1 MKNLYR
7 SLLILA
13 PVAITLSCTEE
24 PEPIQK
30 KVGID
35 FTIFSDDQL
44 VQDLPPDSRLLVNIQ
59 SPDGGDVMDYK
70 EVTFS
75 STAHGYSTA
84 PLDLGFGNYTISD
97 FIIVNGDDD
106 ILYAAPH
113 TGGSLETAVASPLA
127 VSFSIEQPDAS
138 TPLSLRLVDVRKH
151 KPSDFGFD
159 SFKRP
164 GKRIN
169 VVVSLQDYPKPVS
182 ADAFLLN
189 GSDTI
194 SHYKL
199 GPRVNAVRL
208 PAKIHDDTRLV
219 ITRDGYVGADYKI
232 ADLDLSRESTLKVVL
247 APAFTFL
254 AHVDQSASL
263 TFDFALGG
271 PDGSTVSVDWGDGAE
286 AESFQLTPYQVNLTH
301 DYASAGNHRVTITGD
316 LDKVISFYSFY
327 GQGMM
332 DAVNF
337 DHLTALEEIR
347 FGLTRSPKVID
358 LRQNK
363 NLKFAL
369 LSGLSDMQS
378 LLLPKD
384 HMISEISLEGPSR
397 LSTKAIDAVIKN
409 IYDNAV
415 KKNIMNGSMGLSA
428 SWYQEEGDLSMVGPP
443 SAAGHAMLSQL
454 RNDYGWSVS
463 PSGNL

>member
-7 SLLILA
+7 SLLILL
-13 PVAITLSCTEE
+13 PVIVVVSCTEE
-24 PEPIQK
+24 PEAIQK

-35 FTIFSDDQL
+35 FTIFSDDQR
-44 VQDLPPDSRLLVNIQ
+44 VQELPPDSRLLVNIQ
-59 SPDGGDVMDYK
+59 SPDGDDVMDYK
-70 EVTFS
+70 EVAFN
-75 STAHGYSTA
+75 STAQGYSTA
-84 PLDLGFGNYTISD
+84 PLDLGFGNYIIND
-97 FIIVNGDDD
+97 FIIVNENDD
-106 ILYAAPH
+106 ILYATPH
-113 TGGSLETAVASPLA
+113 TGGTLETAVASPLA
-127 VSFSIEQPDAS
+127 VSFSLAQANAPAA
-138 TPLSLRLVDVRKH
+138 LSLRLLDVRRH

-159 SFKRP
+159 SFRRP
-164 GKRIN
+164 GKRFN
-169 VVVSLQDYPKPVS
+169 VVVSLEDNPKPV
-182 ADAFLLN
+182 AAEAFLLN
-189 GSDTI
+189 GGDTI

-199 GPRVNAVRL
+199 APKVNSLRL
-208 PAKIHDDTRLV
+208 PAKMHENARLV
-219 ITRDGYVGADYKI
+219 ITRDGYAGADYKI

-263 TFDFALGG
+263 TFDVALGG
-271 PDGSTVSVDWGDGAE
+271 PDGSTVSVDWGDGA
-286 AESFQLTPYQVNLTH
+286 AESCQLTPYQVNLTH

-316 LDKVISFYSFY
+316 LDKVTSFYSFY

-369 LSGLSDMQS
+369 LSGLTDMQS

-384 HMISEISLEGPSR
+384 HMISDLALDGANR
-397 LSTKAIDAVIKN
+397 LSTKAVDAVIKN

-415 KKNIMNGSMGLSA
+415 KKNIMNGSLALAA

-454 RNDYGWSVS
+454 RNDYGWSVA
-463 PSGNL
+463 PGVNQ